1 MLPKPPPKASVD
13 PRAPPNG
20 SDEGGVL
27 VSAGLL
33 NEAPANGS
41 VSQPDEDAGFDS
53 LGFSLF
59 IENDPNGS
67 LDPKLGAAL
76 EVGAVLAAGLKAAAK
91 SIVLLGACALGS
103 PIPAKRFGF
112 YSAAG

>member
-13 PRAPPNG
+13 PRAP
-20 SDEGGVL
+20 
-27 VSAGLL
+27 
-33 NEAPANGS
+33 
-41 VSQPDEDAGFDS
+41 
-53 LGFSLF
+53 
-59 IENDPNGS
+59 PNGS